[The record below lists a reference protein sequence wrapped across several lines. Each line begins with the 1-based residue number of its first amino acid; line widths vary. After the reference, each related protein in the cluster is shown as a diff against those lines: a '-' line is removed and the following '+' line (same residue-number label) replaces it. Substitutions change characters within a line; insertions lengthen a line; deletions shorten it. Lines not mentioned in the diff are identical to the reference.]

1 MDTFTKQPAEV
12 IDYTL
17 DFSSAVN
24 TGDTLVT
31 SPVPVVTLLVQSG
44 TGTAPALGTTTV
56 NTLGNSIKQ
65 RVSGGV
71 DGQVCLI
78 TCRVTTAAGEV
89 LEGEA
94 RLKIKEIQ

>member
-1 MDTFTKQPAEV
+1 MDTFSKQPAEV

-17 DFSSAVN
+17 DFSNAVN
-24 TGDTLVT
+24 TGDTLVA
-31 SPVPVVTLLVQSG
+31 SPATVVTLALQSG
-44 TGTAPALGTTTV
+44 TGDAPVLGTTTV
-56 NTLGNSIKQ
+56 NTTGNSIKQ

>member
-17 DFSSAVN
+17 DFSNAVN
-24 TGDTLVT
+24 SGDSLVST
-31 SPVPVVTLLVQSG
+31 PVVVSIDLQSG
-44 TGTAPALGTTTV
+44 SGTAPTLGLTTV
-56 NTLGNSIKQ
+56 NTLANSVKQ

-94 RLKIKEIQ
+94 RLKIKEVQ